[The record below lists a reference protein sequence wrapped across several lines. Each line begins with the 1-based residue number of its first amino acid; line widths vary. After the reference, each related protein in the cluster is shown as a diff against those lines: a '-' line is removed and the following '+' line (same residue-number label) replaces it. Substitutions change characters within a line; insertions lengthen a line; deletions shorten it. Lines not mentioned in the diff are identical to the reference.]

1 MIKSGDF
8 VNGIVWEKKIWGWV
22 MSFISKATYPLS
34 LVIHENATGSDAN
47 ERAVA
52 YQKVNIS
59 FEDLYDHIKSNKNFA
74 SGYVDDLYNEELKA
88 QYIVMNFSIAYRP
101 DLSQI
106 YPFNMAC
113 LVCRLVRHNDT
124 EYENRYSAVY
134 RLPRPVNEE
143 EFKLVGDWLLRNHI
157 FHHCE
162 VIGILDENAWVYD
175 VAGME
180 FTNDHA
186 FNGREFE
193 EIVKGVRE
201 SSNSRS
207 PLFRKV
213 RNILKWFPM
222 VTDELN
228 IRNKYQAVVCA
239 LSEKLTE
246 EEIAELIIPKLATR
260 YFNLKYL
267 LETKRF
273 GSFETFFKIA
283 AEFGWKEEN
292 KFKPEKELQ
301 VPDYVRASGV
311 EIENLNCRYLTDSI
325 EKFHSLSKANV
336 LHSLQNTGK
345 TELLMRLFKGKK
357 IVYVAHRVELIE
369 QVCRR
374 FRESGIEI
382 TNYKEIGK
390 GYFSAFK
397 ESVAI
402 VINSLHKLNP
412 GYYEDSIFIID
423 EVDQVI
429 GQMFKDIMAKEKGQV
444 IYTLEKFVKNSKF
457 SLFSS
462 ADILPST
469 LNYITGFCKPGDI
482 KYFFNSFNVFDGKTL
497 YYHRKKDSIINHI
510 EKTLSMGE
518 KVIVGGLTKE
528 TIKDLEAILKAR
540 FPQKEIISITEETKR
555 FAAQKAILL
564 NPKEI
569 EQCDAFLYTSV
580 IGSGFDINVP
590 FSKDVYLFADNNQ
603 TLNAWEALQL
613 ANRSRSYQN
622 LHLFAGSKLVPIDQ
636 KPMFRPAVELIR
648 EYRIQENESLKDQPF
663 YEENFREDFESVG
676 YAKLTDLML
685 LSENR
690 ISKNNLGYF
699 IIQLCKERL
708 YSVENAD
715 VAEYFPDS
723 QTMRS
728 EIIFNKKNARLFD
741 VTIAEDI
748 EMGDAIRIKSSHERT
763 DKDSANL
770 LSYQIKKI
778 IKYGPGDKKSIKD
791 FEFASSKFSSSAKL
805 YSILKEYI
813 IYRMND
819 LVTTNLHMQNMF
831 SSDPLLISRKQLYF
845 DLRESLRRIRKY
857 QFFGLKEFAKFG
869 PLLWNRREDAKVLFG
884 MELHQH
890 TWIRNTPDNL
900 NTILKRFGSSLD
912 TRLISNEKLYRFKW
926 KDYVFLE
933 RCYRRWEDSIEEFF
947 QKKGMLL

>member
-1 MIKSGDF
+1 MIKSGDC
-8 VNGIVWEKKIWGWV
+8 VNGIVGEKRIGGWV

-34 LVIHENATGSDAN
+34 LVIHGNAAGSDAN
-47 ERAVA
+47 ERAAA
-52 YQKVNIS
+52 YQKANFS

-106 YPFNMAC
+106 YPFSMAC
-113 LVCRLVRHNDT
+113 LVCRLVKHDDT
-124 EYENRYSAVY
+124 KYENRYSAVY

-143 EFKLVGDWLLRNHI
+143 EFNAVGDWLLRNHI

-162 VIGILDENAWVYD
+162 VIGILDKNAWVD
-175 VAGME
+175 DISGIE

-186 FNGREFE
+186 FDEREFG
-193 EIVKGVRE
+193 EIVKGIGE

-213 RNILKWFPM
+213 QKILKWFPM
-222 VTDELN
+222 VSDELN
-228 IRNKYQAVVCA
+228 IRNKYQAIVCS
-239 LSEKLTE
+239 LSEKFTE
-246 EEIAELIIPKLATR
+246 KEIEELIQPKMATRLFNFRYFLAT
-260 YFNLKYL
+260 K
-267 LETKRF
+267 KF
-273 GSFETFFKIA
+273 GSFETFFKMA

-292 KFKPEKELQ
+292 KFLPEKELQ

-325 EKFHSLSKANV
+325 GKFQSLSKANV

-345 TELLMRLFKGKK
+345 TELLTRLFKDKK

-374 FRESGIEI
+374 FRESGIDI
-382 TNYKEIGK
+382 TNYKEIEK
-390 GYFSAFK
+390 GNFSTFK

-402 VINSLHKLNP
+402 VINSLHKLDP
-412 GYYEDSIFIID
+412 GYYKDSIFIID

-429 GQMFKDIMAKEKGQV
+429 GQMYKDIMAKEKGQV
-444 IYTLEKFVKNSKF
+444 IYRLEQFVKNSKY

-469 LNYITGFCKPGDI
+469 LNYITGICKPGDI

-528 TIKDLEAILKAR
+528 TIKDLEAVLKAR

-555 FAAQKAILL
+555 FETQKAILH
-564 NPKEI
+564 NPREI

-613 ANRSRSYQN
+613 ANRSRSYEN
-622 LHLFAGSKLVPIDQ
+622 LHLFAGSKLIPIDQ
-636 KPMFRPAVELIR
+636 KPMFRPTVELIR

-728 EIIFNKKNARLFD
+728 EIVFNRKNTRLFD
-741 VTIAEDI
+741 LTIAEDI
-748 EMGDAIRIKSSHERT
+748 EMGDAIRIKNSHVRT

-778 IKYGPGDKKSIKD
+778 IKYDPGDKKSIKD

-831 SSDPLLISRKQLYF
+831 SSDPLLISRKQLYY
-845 DLRESLRRIRKY
+845 DIGVSLRRIRKY
-857 QFFGLKEFAKFG
+857 KYFGMKEFATFG
-869 PLLWNRREDAKVLFG
+869 PLLWRRKEDAKALLG
-884 MELHQH
+884 IELQEF
-890 TWIRNTPDNL
+890 TWVKNTPDNL
-900 NTILKRFGSSLD
+900 NNILKRFGSSLD
-912 TRLISNEKLYRFKW
+912 TRLISNVKSYRFKW

-933 RCYRRWEDSIEEFF
+933 RCYLRWEDSIQEFF
-947 QKKGMLL
+947 QKKNMLL